1 MLKWIKS
8 LFSKKTHEVPV
19 EVPPV
24 IQQSITLQ
32 DLIMEIMNSQVVND
46 SGGRIVPFTLAE
58 NYSQVQYEMESIEIE
73 SEHWSDRDYL
83 EQLLA
88 FLNQGYKFEGLET
101 LYKKVNE
108 GKDLTEVERKQ
119 IQNWYM
125 LANMEVV
132 YDV

>member
-8 LFSKKTHEVPV
+8 LFSKKTPEVPV

-32 DLIMEIMNSQVVND
+32 DLIMEIMNSQVGSD
-46 SGGRIVPFTLAE
+46 SGGRVVPFTLAE
-58 NYSQVQYEMESIEIE
+58 NYSQVQYEMESIGIE

-88 FLNQGYKFEGLET
+88 FLNQGYKFEGLEN